1 MAEVIKYKQSMGKKK
16 SNNPKN
22 MGSKAKLEITEYV
35 TGEQRGYFDK
45 SKTGLFIHSGLTGQ
59 QMVVLQRQING
70 LATYVDLKARV
81 LCVTKVA
88 QFTTLNHLR
97 SSQVKNRIWAYPSPG
112 SRDI

>member
-1 MAEVIKYKQSMGKKK
+1 MEEVIKYKQSTGKKK

-22 MGSKAKLEITEYV
+22 RGSKAKLEITEYV
-35 TGEQRGYFDK
+35 IGEQNRYFDK

-81 LCVTKVA
+81 LCVTKVT

-112 SRDI
+112 S